1 VSDVEELVSYRQ
13 DIVVISFK
21 IDAPL
26 LHQLQKYAI
35 KHRISRSEAI
45 RRGITMMLKEAE
57 DTPRTELHF

>member
-1 VSDVEELVSYRQ
+1 MEELVREELVSYRQ

-21 IDAPL
+21 IDAKL

-45 RRGITMMLKEAE
+45 RRGVIMMLAE
-57 DTPRTELHF
+57 DSSTVES

>member
-1 VSDVEELVSYRQ
+1 MSDVEELVSYRQ

-21 IDAPL
+21 IDAKL

-45 RRGITMMLKEAE
+45 RRGVTMMLAE
-57 DTPRTELHF
+57 DSNTVES